1 MADSESENL
10 VASVAVDVPLP
21 HLDRPFDYLVPT
33 KLREQI
39 TVGCRV
45 RVRFAGRLKDGFVL
59 ALGHDTEAGIEL
71 SSLERVVSS
80 EPVLTPAVSRLI
92 RAVADHYGGTY
103 ADVARMAI
111 PPRHAKTESAAPADR
126 PEPTV
131 EPGVGVLARYPRG
144 EEFLDG
150 LEQGRPVRAAWNPV
164 PVAGPPG
171 DWAAG
176 VSDAVQATLASGR
189 GVIVVVPDAES
200 VAGVSETLGSRIG
213 PHALVSLTADLGPA
227 RRYRNFLAVLRG
239 HVHVVVGTRQ
249 AVFAPVQNLGLIVV
263 WDEGNDLLNEPRA
276 PYHHARDVAAMRTNL
291 EKCGLLITGWSRSA
305 ETQALVERGW
315 VVPLQLPPS
324 TVRREAAA
332 VRIAVASDHDLAR
345 DPHARGA
352 RLPHAVFETV
362 RGALASGPV
371 LFQVPR
377 GGYVTSLACQ
387 SCREYA
393 ACPSC
398 GRTLRGESRHG
409 SLNAVCDWCGPV
421 TRAWVCPHCG
431 SRQLRAPGV
440 GVARTA
446 EEIGRA
452 FPGTPVVRSWAG
464 NIVDTVP
471 DAPALVLATPG
482 AEPRAAA
489 GYAAAVLLDTQVLL
503 GRASLRAAEEAL
515 RRWLNVCSLVRGA
528 SEGGTV
534 MAVGESDAR
543 ALQALVRLDAPGFA
557 SRELADRRA
566 AGMPPAAKVVEITGP
581 PPAVADYLR
590 LGGELPGVDA
600 FGPIPVS
607 RDESRLVLRTE
618 LSRGTQLVAA
628 VKAES
633 AERVQRKTPGAV
645 RVRVDPVEMG

>member
-1 MADSESENL
+1 MSDSSAEDL

-21 HLDRPFDYLVPT
+21 HLDRPFDYLVPP
-33 KLREQI
+33 KHRDAVA
-39 TVGCRV
+39 VGCRV
-45 RVRFAGRLKDGFVL
+45 RVRFAGRLRDGFVL
-59 ALGHDTEAGIEL
+59 ALGHNVETGIRL
-71 SSLERVVSS
+71 SPLERVVSP
-80 EPVLTPAVSRLI
+80 EPVLTPEVSRLI

-111 PPRHAKTESAAPADR
+111 PPRHAKTESAIPAVR

-131 EPGVGVLARYPRG
+131 ETGVGVLARYPHG
-144 EEFLDG
+144 QEFLDG
-150 LEQGRPVRAAWNPV
+150 LGQGRSVRAAWNPV
-164 PVAGPPG
+164 PVTAPLG
-171 DWAAG
+171 DWTTG
-176 VSDAVQATLASGR
+176 ISDAVLATLAAGR
-189 GVIVVVPDAES
+189 SAIVVVPDAYS
-200 VAGVSETLGSRIG
+200 VETASEALGSLIG
-213 PHALVSLTADLGPA
+213 PHAVVNLTADLGPA
-227 RRYRNFLAVLRG
+227 RRYRNFLAALRG
-239 HVHVVVGTRQ
+239 QVKVVVGTRQ
-249 AVFAPVQNLGLIVV
+249 AVFAPVPNLGLVVV

-276 PYHHARDVAAMRTNL
+276 PYHHAREVAAMRANL
-291 EKCGLLITGWSRSA
+291 ERCALLVAGWSRSA

-315 VVPLQLPPS
+315 VVPLELP
-324 TVRREAAA
+324 TAAVRKEAAA

-362 RGALASGPV
+362 RGALTSGPV

-387 SCREYA
+387 SCRELA

-398 GRTLRGESRHG
+398 GRTLRGESLRG
-409 SLNAVCDWCGPV
+409 SLNPVCDWCGPL
-421 TRAWVCPHCG
+421 TSAWTCSHCG
-431 SRQLRAPGV
+431 SRTLRAPGV

-446 EEIGRA
+446 EEIGRV
-452 FPGTPVVRSWAG
+452 FPGPPVVRSWAG
-464 NIVDTVP
+464 NIVETVP
-471 DAPALVLATPG
+471 DTPALVMATPG

-581 PPAVADYLR
+581 TSAIADYLR
-590 LGGELPGVDA
+590 LRSEVSGVDA
-600 FGPIPVS
+600 FGPIPVT
-607 RDESRLVLRTE
+607 EGEARLVLRAG
-618 LSRGTQLVAA
+618 LQQGAQLVSA

-633 AERVQRKTPGAV
+633 AARVQRKAPGAV